1 MDNNDIISSPETQL
15 NSFVSILK
23 KINAG
28 DDFEDVLIN
37 IVTEVKNIMNTEAI
51 AIFIINSDTKELKNH
66 ISIGCLAKCI
76 YDVTIEN
83 IAPLSVRASQTRSP
97 LYSNNPDEDSMF
109 IPFKDT
115 LGEELKNIL
124 FTPIRSSSKNIASLF
139 LINKTDRRFQEE
151 DAEIMKHFAD
161 FISIVL
167 INKMIYEESQF
178 KAYEVGALYQIS
190 VAINKFDTVEEVL
203 KENLSVISEAFEAH
217 RTSIIVKENGV
228 FKFMAGVG
236 IDEEILKNGVITV
249 VGNPLEEIIK
259 MKRGICAQNVNKDKR
274 YRPNKD
280 LRYKSSS
287 FIAAPLYDKNEIIG
301 FVSATERTDNKA
313 FKLSDLQLLEM
324 LTQQINDNYI
334 HFQLLKEA
342 KIKEKLAAE
351 VEMTGFMQ
359 QSILPTDFSFTDAF
373 DLTARSI
380 PSENV
385 GGDFY
390 DFVKI
395 TESKYALVIA
405 DVSGKGLRA
414 GLFMAMCRSIIRVYA
429 LENKTPSNI
438 LKKTNEHLYQDSKS
452 GMFVTVFIAIVDT
465 EKKEIK
471 YSNAGHLNQFLIK
484 SDDSQKISLETLHTQ
499 GRPLGVLEDENYVNS
514 KINYDVNDKILL
526 FTDGITET
534 FNGES
539 EEYGEERLIEFISS
553 KHFEN
558 SNDACNSIIDD
569 TIEFRKE
576 ADQFDDITILV
587 AKMLK

>member
-1 MDNNDIISSPETQL
+1 MDNNDIISNTETQL
-15 NSFVSILK
+15 NSFVSVLK
-23 KINAG
+23 KINSG
-28 DDFEDVLIN
+28 DNFEDILVN
-37 IVTEVKNIMNTEAI
+37 IVTEIKNIMSVEAI
-51 AIFIINSDTKELKNH
+51 ALFIINSDTKELKHH
-66 ISIGCLAKCI
+66 ISIGSIAECI

-83 IAPLSVRASQTRSP
+83 IAPLSVRASKISSP

-109 IPFKDT
+109 IPFEDA
-115 LGEELKNIL
+115 LGKELKNIL
-124 FTPIRSSSKNIASLF
+124 FMPIHSNSKNIASLF

-151 DAEIMKHFAD
+151 DADIMKNFAD

-190 VAINKFDTVEEVL
+190 MAINKFETVEEVL

-217 RTSIIVKENGV
+217 RTSIIIKENDV
-228 FKFMAGVG
+228 FKFIAGVG
-236 IDEEILKNGVITV
+236 IDEDVLKNGVITV
-249 VGNPLEEIIK
+249 IGNPLEEIIK
-259 MKRGICAQNVNKDKR
+259 MNHGICAQNVNKDKR

-280 LRYKSSS
+280 LRYKTSS
-287 FIAAPLYDKNEIIG
+287 FIAAPLHDKNEIIG
-301 FVSATERTDNKA
+301 FVCATERNENKT

-324 LTQQINDNYI
+324 LAQQIGDNYI
-334 HFQLLKEA
+334 HFKLLKEA
-342 KIKEKLAAE
+342 KLKEKLAAE

-359 QSILPTDFSFTDAF
+359 QSILPTDFSFADAF
-373 DLTARSI
+373 DIFARSI

-390 DFVKI
+390 DFIKI

-429 LENKTPSNI
+429 LENKTPANI
-438 LKKTNEHLYQDSKS
+438 LKKTNKHLYQDSKS

-465 EKKEIK
+465 SKKEIK

-484 SDDSQKISLETLHTQ
+484 SDDNNKISLETLHTQ
-499 GRPLGVLEDENYVNS
+499 GRPLGVLEDESYTNS
-514 KINYDVNDKILL
+514 KINYDINDKILL

-534 FNGES
+534 FNEES
-539 EEYGEERLIEFISS
+539 EEYGEERLVEFISS

-558 SNDACNSIIDD
+558 SIDTCNSIVDD
-569 TIEFRKE
+569 TITFRKE
-576 ADQFDDITILV
+576 AAQFDDTTIIV